1 MLYPPYI
8 EGTIPSFYGNSLT
21 VPFSMNKAV
30 GAGEVSGFSLK
41 LKTIQNTKYL
51 FTAKTTRMDLNAEYN
66 ATFDIS
72 SYASKLKVG
81 QHYKVQIAYIDQ
93 NGVVGYY
100 STVGIIK
107 YTSKPKVS
115 IQGLKAGRLN
125 TANYNYIGIYDSSV
139 DTSEKEYKY
148 KFIFSDNEGKVVK
161 ETDWEIHNNSND
173 EKSYLTHDEFLMS
186 LELEKNAVYYIK
198 YKVITNNNLE
208 LSSPNYRVS
217 DQLSIDPDT
226 VIALNAK
233 MKQDNGY
240 VLLTMEGEYDNK
252 GNEISLDGAFLIS
265 RACEDTEYKEWD
277 EILRFKTKGTLPSN
291 WSYKDFTVEQG
302 KEYIY
307 AFQQYNDFDI
317 YSERI
322 NSNIVFADFE
332 DMFLYDGTKQLKI
345 SYNPQVSSFKTDIL
359 ETKTDTIGSKYPFFF
374 RNGSVEYKEFS
385 LNGLISYL
393 SDEEHLFMT
402 DAEMGLSPKVENM
415 TRNTT
420 VLDGFTPD
428 DQYYYKK
435 GLEGVNVYNL
445 KQSYADDKENRQIL
459 DSTRYRTTQL
469 TSFNMSAERTFK
481 LKVLEWLNNSE
492 PKLFRSPGEGNYI
505 VRLMNVSLSPEDTL
519 SRMLHS
525 FSCTAYEIDEY
536 SYENLNTYGF
546 ISSDSPESKQLK
558 FKTLMLKDYLDKE
571 LIDNDYAVTIRFENM
586 TPGDKIILNT
596 DTPDEGEAGTSIVI
610 GATGNYLIDT
620 GTKIF
625 KARLDAETAS
635 RYTKQSLNSPMVTYS
650 YYDSTTSK
658 FNEITSMT
666 FESVPARQFIGEDL
680 DVMSKLNNIKTTLI
694 TFYYLHF
701 MKRDTLDLE
710 LPDGQEPTYQNLKA
724 VVDENKVSDFFL
736 YKFVVPAFEG
746 NVKKYEEAEVKNA
759 LELQY
764 YRLRYYVKD
773 AEGNFVRAAGDYN
786 SNTTYYTLNENNI
799 LYFDSRINKILISEE
814 NYNYLKQYLNAEI
827 LKKYYD
833 LYETTFRV
841 DNNSADLKDTGEF
854 SITEPSNFNTIE
866 IGSGVVLEAGY
877 SQRII
882 NYSIETENDNAASL
896 KAELDEILEDIAE
909 QFGQDENAEL
919 EKLYKNYTEKYNKYI
934 ELITRLKKEEE

>member
-125 TANYNYIGIYDSSV
+125 TASYNYIGIYDSSV

-226 VIALNAK
+226 VIALNAE

-252 GNEISLDGAFLIS
+252 ENEISLDGAFLIS

-393 SDEEHLFMT
+393 SDEEHLFIT

-459 DSTRYRTTQL
+459 DSTRYRTTQ
-469 TSFNMSAERTFK
+469 
-481 LKVLEWLNNSE
+481 
-492 PKLFRSPGEGNYI
+492 
-505 VRLMNVSLSPEDTL
+505 
-519 SRMLHS
+519 
-525 FSCTAYEIDEY
+525 
-536 SYENLNTYGF
+536 
-546 ISSDSPESKQLK
+546 
-558 FKTLMLKDYLDKE
+558 
-571 LIDNDYAVTIRFENM
+571 
-586 TPGDKIILNT
+586 
-596 DTPDEGEAGTSIVI
+596 
-610 GATGNYLIDT
+610 
-620 GTKIF
+620 
-625 KARLDAETAS
+625 
-635 RYTKQSLNSPMVTYS
+635 
-650 YYDSTTSK
+650 
-658 FNEITSMT
+658 
-666 FESVPARQFIGEDL
+666 
-680 DVMSKLNNIKTTLI
+680 
-694 TFYYLHF
+694 
-701 MKRDTLDLE
+701 
-710 LPDGQEPTYQNLKA
+710 
-724 VVDENKVSDFFL
+724 
-736 YKFVVPAFEG
+736 
-746 NVKKYEEAEVKNA
+746 
-759 LELQY
+759 
-764 YRLRYYVKD
+764 
-773 AEGNFVRAAGDYN
+773 
-786 SNTTYYTLNENNI
+786 
-799 LYFDSRINKILISEE
+799 
-814 NYNYLKQYLNAEI
+814 
-827 LKKYYD
+827 
-833 LYETTFRV
+833 
-841 DNNSADLKDTGEF
+841 
-854 SITEPSNFNTIE
+854 
-866 IGSGVVLEAGY
+866 
-877 SQRII
+877 
-882 NYSIETENDNAASL
+882 
-896 KAELDEILEDIAE
+896 
-909 QFGQDENAEL
+909 
-919 EKLYKNYTEKYNKYI
+919 
-934 ELITRLKKEEE
+934 